1 MRVAYLDCFSG
12 VSGDMMLGALLHAGV
27 DLDLFRQT
35 IAALGVDAQIK
46 IETVNRSGISSTWVR
61 VLTAEGGQD
70 DVHVVL
76 DEHPHSHGHSHSDDA
91 HTHSHAHSRSN
102 DHSHHG
108 TETEKG
114 KKQHKHH
121 GNDHHQHTHE
131 HGRSL
136 KEIHEL
142 ISHAPIDSGARAI
155 ALRAFRLLGE
165 AEAKIHNIP
174 VEQIHFH
181 EVGAVDAIVD
191 IVCAAAGCA
200 SLGVSRWVC
209 SPLNVGGGTV
219 KCAHGVFPVPVP
231 ATAELLKGAPVY
243 SSGVQAEL
251 VTPTGAAILRA
262 LGVEFAAMPAMTI
275 ERTGYGAGASDL
287 PGVANVVR
295 ITVGE
300 AVQKEHS
307 ADREVVTVIETAV
320 DDLTPQLVG
329 YVMEQALAAGALDV
343 IVTPVLMKK
352 NRPGH
357 LLTVLCE
364 REKANGL
371 CNLLLRETTTLG
383 VRVREER
390 RQCLQRKF
398 ATVNTSWG
406 EVRVKLAYLN
416 GELTNCS
423 PEFEDCRRIAERH
436 KIPLKIV
443 MQEVVRLYREEHAAA
458 AD

>member
-46 IETVNRSGISSTWVR
+46 IETVNRSGISSTRVR

-76 DEHPHSHGHSHSDDA
+76 DEHPHSHGHSDDA
-91 HTHSHAHSRSN
+91 HTHSHSHSHSN

-142 ISHAPIDSGARAI
+142 ISHAPIDSAARAI

-181 EVGAVDAIVD
+181 DADLVEVDLFHG
-191 IVCAAAGCA
+191 
-200 SLGVSRWVC
+200 
-209 SPLNVGGGTV
+209 NVMDFG
-219 KCAHGVFPVPVP
+219 
-231 ATAELLKGAPVY
+231 
-243 SSGVQAEL
+243 
-251 VTPTGAAILRA
+251 
-262 LGVEFAAMPAMTI
+262 
-275 ERTGYGAGASDL
+275 
-287 PGVANVVR
+287 
-295 ITVGE
+295 
-300 AVQKEHS
+300 
-307 ADREVVTVIETAV
+307 
-320 DDLTPQLVG
+320 
-329 YVMEQALAAGALDV
+329 
-343 IVTPVLMKK
+343 
-352 NRPGH
+352 
-357 LLTVLCE
+357 
-364 REKANGL
+364 
-371 CNLLLRETTTLG
+371 
-383 VRVREER
+383 
-390 RQCLQRKF
+390 
-398 ATVNTSWG
+398 
-406 EVRVKLAYLN
+406 
-416 GELTNCS
+416 
-423 PEFEDCRRIAERH
+423 
-436 KIPLKIV
+436 
-443 MQEVVRLYREEHAAA
+443 
-458 AD
+458 